1 MTAEILFL
9 RTGQWLSIHPS
20 YCIKMTLKASQK
32 FTGYTVAILSG
43 MLFGLNPFLRLVA
56 RNAGMSAS
64 GVMLVSML
72 MGSLISF
79 VVYWIR
85 RDRIRTKCILKLIF
99 AGAIGAG
106 LTGYFLL
113 SSYSYISSGS
123 TQVIHFLYPTFIC
136 LANVILFHRR
146 FTFAKAAAIIL
157 SIAGVYLIS
166 DFSTVGSIRGVLL
179 ALLSALTFAAYSLL
193 LDGDQDISGLPAPVK
208 IPFLLLGGAAV
219 SFLIC
224 LLSGNLKAVPASLNT
239 VSLLGC
245 FGSSLIVLFATL
257 FFAMGIRMIGSSPTG
272 FCSLFEPI
280 TSVIVGIMLRAE
292 PITVRILIGMILAL
306 STVVV
311 IISEDWIPAGQKPAS
326 DR

>member
-1 MTAEILFL
+1 MILFSE
-9 RTGQWLSIHPS
+9 RAMAF
-20 YCIKMTLKASQK
+20 YCNLFSCNDMKLNSSQK
-32 FTGYTVAILSG
+32 FTGYIVAILSG
-43 MLFGLNPFLRLVA
+43 MLFGINPFLRLVA

-64 GVMLVSML
+64 GVMLISML
-72 MGSLISF
+72 MGSLVSF
-79 VVYWIR
+79 VIYGIR
-85 RDRIRTKCILKLIF
+85 RDRIQAKCALKLIF
-99 AGAIGAG
+99 VGAIGAG

-136 LANVILFHRR
+136 LANVILFRRR
-146 FTFAKAAAIIL
+146 FTLAKAAAILL

-166 DFSTVGSIRGVLL
+166 DFSTVSSVRGVLL

-193 LDGDQDISGLPAPVK
+193 LDADQDISGLSAPVK

-219 SFLIC
+219 SFVIC
-224 LLSGNLKAVPASLNT
+224 LLSGNLRALPATLNT
-239 VSLLGC
+239 VSFLGC
-245 FGSSLIVLFATL
+245 FGSSVIVLFATL

-280 TSVIVGIMLRAE
+280 TSVIVGITLRAE

-306 STVVV
+306 SAVVV
-311 IISEDWIPAGQKPAS
+311 IMSEDWIPSGRKKVI
-326 DR
+326 

>member
-1 MTAEILFL
+1 MAHN
-9 RTGQWLSIHPS
+9 S
-20 YCIKMTLKASQK
+20 SQK
-32 FTGYTVAILSG
+32 FIGYTVAILSG
-43 MLFGLNPFLRLVA
+43 MLFGINPFLRLVA
-56 RNAGMSAS
+56 RNAGMSSS

-72 MGSLISF
+72 MGSMFSF

-85 RDRIRTKCILKLIF
+85 KEKIHSKCILKLIS
-99 AGAIGAG
+99 AGAIGVG

-166 DFSTVGSIRGVLL
+166 DFSTISSIRGVLL

-193 LDGDQDISGLPAPVK
+193 LDGDQDIAGLSAPVK
-208 IPFLLLGGAAV
+208 IPFLLFGGAAV

-224 LLSGNLKAVPASLNT
+224 LLSGNLKEIPASLNT
-239 VSLLGC
+239 ISLLGC
-245 FGSSLIVLFATL
+245 FGSSLIVLFATM

-280 TSVIVGIMLRAE
+280 TSVIAGIMLRAE

-311 IISEDWIPAGQKPAS
+311 IISEDWFSAARKSAS

>member
-1 MTAEILFL
+1 MKSDT
-9 RTGQWLSIHPS
+9 T
-20 YCIKMTLKASQK
+20 QK

-43 MLFGLNPFLRLVA
+43 MLFGINPFLRLVA
-56 RNAGMSAS
+56 KNAGMSAS

-72 MGSLISF
+72 MGSFVSF
-79 VVYWIR
+79 IIYAIR
-85 RDRIRTKCILKLIF
+85 RERIRAKCALKLIF
-99 AGAIGAG
+99 VGAIGAG

-136 LANVILFHRR
+136 LANVILFRRR
-146 FTFAKAAAIIL
+146 FTFFKAAAILL

-166 DFSTVGSIRGVLL
+166 DFSAVSSVKGVLL
-179 ALLSALTFAAYSLL
+179 ALLSALTFASYSLL
-193 LDGDQDISGLPAPVK
+193 LDADQDISRLSAPVK
-208 IPFLLLGGAAV
+208 LPFLLLGGAAV
-219 SFLIC
+219 SFVIC
-224 LLSGNLKAVPASLNT
+224 LLSGNLRAVPASLNT

-245 FGSSLIVLFATL
+245 FGSSVVVLLATL

-280 TSVIVGIMLRAE
+280 TSVIVGITLRSE
-292 PITVRILIGMILAL
+292 PVTARILIGMVLAL

-311 IISEDWIPAGQKPAS
+311 IILEDWIRASRKPAS
-326 DR
+326 GG